1 MISFV
6 IPGEPEPKHRHR
18 TQIRFKKGLALQIM
32 DMVRRGEGAAA
43 VQAVITAGAWIH
55 QHPDARTEAAEEA
68 LRLQV
73 LRYRPRV
80 PMTGPVRL
88 DAAFVH
94 RPPAK
99 LPAGRSAAWW
109 STKPDIDNCVK
120 SPMDAWHEFFWEND
134 SQICALTAVKV
145 YGREPRSEFR
155 ITPLEDSDSAQIDL
169 WGGLP

>member
-1 MISFV
+1 MIQFV

-18 TQIRFKKGLALQIM
+18 AQLRFKKGLALEIM
-32 DMVRRGEGAAA
+32 DMVRRGEGPAA
-43 VQAVITAGAWIH
+43 VQAAITSGVWIH
-55 QHPDARTEAAEEA
+55 QHPDKRTATAEEA

-73 LRYRPRV
+73 LRYKPRV
-80 PMTGPVRL
+80 PLAGPIRL

-109 STKPDIDNCVK
+109 STKPDVDNLLKNC
-120 SPMDAWHEFFWEND
+120 MDAWRETFWNDD
-134 SQICALTAVKV
+134 SQICAVTGVKV

-155 ITPLEDSDSAQIDL
+155 IMPLADSDSAQIDL
-169 WGGLP
+169 WGGMK